1 MLLFKQLGNQMSGQ
15 VLNEDNT
22 FTPLAKVVEEKVV
35 TVILPNVKKKVEP
48 PSPIVNEKLPINL
61 EDKPQ

>member
-1 MLLFKQLGNQMSGQ
+1 MSGQ